1 MWWRRSSAAIW
12 SRIQFYTRAS
22 EHSSARFP
30 DQSSRVWVQ
39 PNSSLLL
46 LIPLLCWMFPPY
58 ILHIWWEGP
67 ARRRSYRCKEASRI
81 TPPPHRG
88 HGGLCPL
95 LQAAGFER
103 CRAPRHQVAG
113 ALRQGA
119 PVPCAAA
126 RRSGE
131 SRWEGCLR
139 GRGVFPFLFL
149 FFFQKFTV
157 TKHNVIIG
165 ELCIQLFFFYISFD
179 FFFFAQVIYIAFI

>member
-1 MWWRRSSAAIW
+1 
-12 SRIQFYTRAS
+12 
-22 EHSSARFP
+22 
-30 DQSSRVWVQ
+30 
-39 PNSSLLL
+39 
-46 LIPLLCWMFPPY
+46 MFPPY

-88 HGGLCPL
+88 HGGL

-119 PVPCAAA
+119 PVRSSSAKRRIQVGRLSA
-126 RRSGE
+126 RSW
-131 SRWEGCLR
+131 S
-139 GRGVFPFLFL
+139 FFLSFS

-179 FFFFAQVIYIAFI
+179 FFFLAQVIYISRGGGTCTCFQLRMHGTSPSCRSCRRQPLKWKYGTGRHGLLFLKKR

>member
-1 MWWRRSSAAIW
+1 MIFVVVCGANPILHAC
-12 SRIQFYTRAS
+12 AS
-22 EHSSARFP
+22 EHWSARFP
-30 DQSSRVWVQ
+30 DQPSRAWVQ
-39 PNSSLLL
+39 QSPSLLL

-119 PVPCAAA
+119 PMRSSSAKRRIQVGRLSA
-126 RRSGE
+126 RSW
-131 SRWEGCLR
+131 S
-139 GRGVFPFLFL
+139 FFLSFSFFL
-149 FFFQKFTV
+149 SK
-157 TKHNVIIG
+157 
-165 ELCIQLFFFYISFD
+165 
-179 FFFFAQVIYIAFI
+179 IYCNKT